1 MASPVLLIGAFIIVT
16 VVVMALLMTS
26 GVYRQLFSRF
36 SVTSAISDDSHR
48 LSETESDWIET
59 HEFWELG
66 QVEEVAF

>member
-1 MASPVLLIGAFIIVT
+1 MASPVLLIGIFVVVT
-16 VVVMALLMTS
+16 TVVMALLVTS

-36 SVTSAISDDSHR
+36 SVTSSIGDNSHR
-48 LSETESDWIET
+48 LAETESDWIET